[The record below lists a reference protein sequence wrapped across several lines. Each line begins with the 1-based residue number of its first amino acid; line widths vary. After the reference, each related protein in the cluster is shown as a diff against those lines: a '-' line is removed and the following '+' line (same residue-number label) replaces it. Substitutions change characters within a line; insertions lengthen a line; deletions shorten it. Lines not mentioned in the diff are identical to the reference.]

1 MTQEITQETLLSPE
15 EGEAAGARRKPPRR
29 TTKTIGSVE
38 KAVTVLETVARSE
51 NGAGVSEIAKAIGSS
66 ASATY
71 HLINTLRKNDL
82 LQQDPQSRRYS
93 IGVGLFRICAM
104 AQDQNVLAATAKPF
118 LDEISRTCGETSNLV
133 VLEDKEAVYI
143 AQSESNHVV
152 KMFTQLGARVPYYC
166 TAGGKVIL
174 AYMPYETQQLILRE
188 TRFTPYTPRTI
199 VKRSELVDEFANIR
213 DRGYGFDLE
222 EREEGVTCIAAPVY
236 NASNEVVAA
245 ITVSG
250 PSYRIESKGLFTFV
264 KTLCRVAEALSA
276 RLGSAPSSR
285 K

>member
-1 MTQEITQETLLSPE
+1 MTQEFTRDTIPGQDEPDMIDTKS
-15 EGEAAGARRKPPRR
+15 EGYRRS
-29 TTKTIGSVE
+29 KTIGSVE
-38 KAVTVLETVARSE
+38 KAITVLETVAKSE
-51 NGAGVSEIAKAIGSS
+51 NGAGVSEIARAIGSS

-71 HLINTLRKNDL
+71 HLINTLRRNDL
-82 LQQDPQSRRYS
+82 LQQDPQTRRYS

-104 AQDQNVLAATAKPF
+104 AQEQNILAATAKPF
-118 LDEISRTCGETSNLV
+118 LDELSRICGETSNLV
-133 VLEDKEAVYI
+133 ILQDKEAVYI
-143 AQSESNHVV
+143 AQSESKHVV

-174 AYMPYETQQLILRE
+174 AYMPYEKQQLILRE

-199 VKRSELVDEFANIR
+199 IKRGELNDEFANIR
-213 DRGYGFDLE
+213 ERGYGFDLE

-236 NASNEVVAA
+236 NASHEVIAA

-250 PSYRIESKGLFTFV
+250 PSYRIETKGLFTFV
-264 KTLCRVAEALSA
+264 KTLCRIAEELSV
-276 RLGSAPSSR
+276 RLGSVPGSR